1 MENENINISLSKI
14 TAESISQQAER
25 WRKAHADAS
34 AAAGAY
40 MADLEQRKAELSK
53 LEARYKSQLKNL
65 NAQRK
70 VLAARVT
77 DLSSRGKIDKAAEE
91 DERLEATDKAI
102 STLERK
108 LRLVNE
114 TELKGD
120 PHLYEAAKAAYKA
133 VEPAKLLAS
142 KQTQARCRE
151 LTFT

>member
-1 MENENINISLSKI
+1 MENENINISLSEI

-53 LEARYKSQLKNL
+53 LEAGYKSQLKNL
-65 NAQRK
+65 NVQRK

-77 DLSSRGKIDKAAEE
+77 DLSSRGEIDKAAEE

-114 TELKGD
+114 TEPTCMKQPRPRIKPLSLQGT
-120 PHLYEAAKAAYKA
+120 
-133 VEPAKLLAS
+133 PAWRICAQPRTLWKRRS
-142 KQTQARCRE
+142 SV
-151 LTFT
+151 